1 MTGPRL
7 LPASLRGR
15 VALAVIGLSLAT
27 WLVVGV
33 ALFVVLRGLHSE
45 ATTARLADVTVPLVA
60 RARADLVAGMRI
72 PAVLADLRDQV
83 AGTDVSIYLQLAD
96 GRIVTV
102 GGGPAVLD
110 GLAID
115 PSSPPGGIDHGTY
128 RGSDGTTYA
137 WVATILRDTARGSR
151 ALVAA
156 TPDRSGADALRDLLG
171 ALPAVVIVSLLVGI
185 PIAWWLARSVTEPL
199 RRLVVATRDLPTTGG
214 PFEPLPLD
222 GPSEVRELTVRFDAM
237 RADLRDVR
245 RRERELLANLRH
257 DLRTP
262 LTVISGFAEALRD
275 GTASGPDAE
284 RAAAAIG
291 AEARRIDALVDDLG
305 TIEALDGGT
314 TLRPEP
320 LDAVALVRQA
330 ADRFDQAA
338 AAVGVLIAAQPA
350 DGEVPF
356 VGDRRAVERILSNL
370 VDNALAATARAATAR
385 ATTGGVEAVGAAT
398 GGHVWL
404 DARSLPAEGPRSDAV
419 LISVTDDGPGFAPGT
434 TARVF
439 DRFYRADPARTGS
452 GSGLGLA
459 IVRELALA
467 HGGTAHAEN
476 VAPHGA
482 RLSVVLPRV
491 PVLPDGASPGGR
503 VSPGSSS

>member
-1 MTGPRL
+1 MTSVRL
-7 LPASLRGR
+7 LPSSLRGR
-15 VALAVIGLSLAT
+15 VALAFIGLSLAT

-45 ATTARLADVTVPLVA
+45 ATTARLADVSVPLVS
-60 RARADLVAGMRI
+60 RARADLVAGMRV

-102 GGGPAVLD
+102 GGAPSVLD
-110 GLAID
+110 GLTVD
-115 PSSPPGGIDHGTY
+115 PSVPAGGIDHGTY
-128 RGSDGTTYA
+128 PGSDGATWA
-137 WVATILRDTARGSR
+137 WVAAVMRDTARGSR

-156 TPDRSGADALRDLLG
+156 TPDRSGAEALRDLFG
-171 ALPAVVIVSLLVGI
+171 ALPAVVLVSLLVGI

-199 RRLVVATRDLPTTGG
+199 RRLVVATREVPTASG

-222 GPSEVRELTVRFDAM
+222 GPSEVRELTVRFDGM
-237 RADLRDVR
+237 RADLRGVR

-262 LTVISGFAEALRD
+262 LTVIAGFAEALRD
-275 GTASGPDAE
+275 GTASGPEAG
-284 RAAAAIG
+284 RAAAAIEQ
-291 AEARRIDALVDDLG
+291 EARRIDALVDDLG
-305 TIEALDGGT
+305 TIEGLEGGT

-320 LDAVALVRQA
+320 LDAAALVAEA
-330 ADRFDQAA
+330 ASRFGQAA
-338 AAVGVLIAAQPA
+338 AAAGIDIAVTGP
-350 DGEVPF
+350 GGTIPF

-370 VDNALAATARAATAR
+370 VDNAVAAVTDRAG
-385 ATTGGVEAVGAAT
+385 TTDAAGGRIR
-398 GGHVWL
+398 GHVWL
-404 DARSLPAEGPRSDAV
+404 DARPLAAEGTRPEAV
-419 LISVTDDGPGFAPGT
+419 LLSVTDDGPGFAPGT
-434 TARVF
+434 TDRAF
-439 DRFYRADPARTGS
+439 DRLYRADPSRTGG

-459 IVRELALA
+459 IVRELAIA
-467 HGGTAHAEN
+467 HGGMAHAEN

-491 PVLPDGASPGGR
+491 PVVPGRSPRG
-503 VSPGSSS
+503 PGDAALRPSG